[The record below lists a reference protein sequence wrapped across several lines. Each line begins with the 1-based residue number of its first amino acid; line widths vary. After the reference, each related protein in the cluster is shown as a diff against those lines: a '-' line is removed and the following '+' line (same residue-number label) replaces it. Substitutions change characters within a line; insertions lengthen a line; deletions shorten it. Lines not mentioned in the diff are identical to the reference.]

1 MIRTRA
7 GVWRWSTANAHGR
20 QMREAVEILQHA
32 AETEDP
38 ALVFAVTQKAIASA
52 LKVIMRADDSSG
64 IIGDACRALLDL
76 HAEIAARA
84 KPPAARLVDWMI
96 DFQFGNE
103 CDYFHLDPVAYSP
116 ALGDLGM
123 ASYRAKLAAVAAR
136 LGPRP
141 PEEQRWTAPHSHSW
155 YTLDWNAKRL
165 AVLDRDVEAIVRTHA
180 RDQKVAAWLQDTAEA
195 LVEIDEFDLAI
206 QWSRK
211 ALDVGP
217 WHQSLKA
224 GDYWCTLLGQHR
236 PNEVMAAR
244 LELFRRWPSS
254 GTAAHL
260 YREAGDEWPRYRDEV
275 MQRLTASPRDAVL
288 FAMLSLKDA
297 PLAWELANSLALD
310 DDRTWSD
317 LVKAYEK
324 IDPVAVLPVLNRL
337 VLSELVEIGAQHYQI
352 AARRLKKMRKLA
364 AGSAHEAEV
373 DWFIAEL
380 RDTNRRRPRL
390 QQEFDRAGLP

>member
-165 AVLDRDVEAIVRTHA
+165 AVLDRDVEAIVRT
-180 RDQKVAAWLQDTAEA
+180 
-195 LVEIDEFDLAI
+195 
-206 QWSRK
+206 
-211 ALDVGP
+211 
-217 WHQSLKA
+217 
-224 GDYWCTLLGQHR
+224 R
-236 PNEVMAAR
+236 PE
-244 LELFRRWPSS
+244 S
-254 GTAAHL
+254 GC
-260 YREAGDEWPRYRDEV
+260 
-275 MQRLTASPRDAVL
+275 
-288 FAMLSLKDA
+288 
-297 PLAWELANSLALD
+297 
-310 DDRTWSD
+310 
-317 LVKAYEK
+317 
-324 IDPVAVLPVLNRL
+324 
-337 VLSELVEIGAQHYQI
+337 
-352 AARRLKKMRKLA
+352 LA
-364 AGSAHEAEV
+364 AGH
-373 DWFIAEL
+373 
-380 RDTNRRRPRL
+380 RRGTGGNR
-390 QQEFDRAGLP
+390 

>member
-1 MIRTRA
+1 
-7 GVWRWSTANAHGR
+7 
-20 QMREAVEILQHA
+20 MREAVEILQHA

-180 RDQKVAAWLQDTAEA
+180 RDQKVAAWLLDTAEA

-244 LELFRRWPSS
+244 LELFRWWPSS

-317 LVKAYEK
+317 LVKVYEK

-337 VLSELVEIGAQHYQI
+337 VLSELVETGAQHYQI

>member
-180 RDQKVAAWLQDTAEA
+180 RDQKVAAWLLDTAEA

-244 LELFRRWPSS
+244 LELFRWWPSS

-337 VLSELVEIGAQHYQI
+337 VLSELVETGAQHYQI